1 MTFIEGQL
9 AEQNEYRIVLVLPW
23 SLKILLERHGH
34 HLRLPRVR
42 IPKWTRPAEEIT
54 EAIQAKW
61 KVKSIAIAF
70 LPEEQIGPQ
79 CCVIEVRTH
88 DWDAAVDGLV
98 PAEINDL
105 DDAELT
111 ALNRATVNGILAGN
125 GADRGPFSRLGWIDD
140 ARTWIHESLPDRF
153 IEFSQDVRV
162 LNASGPFALVRL
174 GTLRSPAY
182 WLKAT
187 GAPNAHEF
195 VVTTTLARLFPGYLP
210 PLVAARADW
219 NAWVME
225 DIGRPLH
232 DSFSLHSFELALQCL
247 GELQKASAA
256 HIETLVAGG
265 CFDQRIPNL
274 RAHLPELMRY
284 LEEIMATQ
292 TSTKVLPI
300 ESKRLGVLKL
310 LLEDAY
316 IRMEAIG
323 IPDTLLHNDMNTG
336 NILVNGTRAVF
347 TDWAEAC
354 VGNPFVTFQHL
365 RIQAERE
372 DATHTWSPSLTALYK
387 QHWRTLLGESQI
399 EEAFALVPPLAI
411 ASYLCGRDM
420 SFSASYRNDTRAHSY
435 ARSLAR
441 HMDRAA
447 QSPEFLEAVWP

>member
-1 MTFIEGQL
+1 MTFIEQQL
-9 AEQNEYRIVLVLPW
+9 IEQNEYRVVLVLPR
-23 SLKILLERHGH
+23 SLKILVERHGNR
-34 HLRLPRVR
+34 LRLPRVR
-42 IPKWTRPAEEIT
+42 VPKWARRAEQLT
-54 EAIQAKW
+54 EALQTKW
-61 KVKSIAIAF
+61 NVKSIAIDF
-70 LPEEQIGPQ
+70 LAGEQLGPP

-88 DWDAAVDGLV
+88 DWEATVDGLV
-98 PAEINDL
+98 PFEVDDL
-105 DDAELT
+105 DDDELT
-111 ALNRATVNGILAGN
+111 AVDRVTVHGILAGN
-125 GADRGPFSRLGWIDD
+125 AADRGTFSRLGWIDD
-140 ARTWIHESLPDRF
+140 ARTWIQESLPDRL
-153 IEFSQDVRV
+153 IEFSEDVCV
-162 LNASGPFALVRL
+162 LNAGGPFALVRL
-174 GTLRSPAY
+174 GTLHPPAY

-187 GAPNAHEF
+187 GSPNTHEF
-195 VVTTTLARLFPGYLP
+195 VVTTTLARLLPNSLP
-210 PLVAARADW
+210 PLVAARGAW

-232 DSFSLHSFELALQCL
+232 ETLSLHSFELALHCL
-247 GELQKASAA
+247 AGLQKASAE
-256 HIETLVAGG
+256 HVETLVAAG
-265 CFDQRIPNL
+265 CFDQRIPHL

-284 LEEIMATQ
+284 LEEIMAKQ

-323 IPDTLLHNDMNTG
+323 IPNTLLHNDMNTG

-372 DATHTWSPSLTALYK
+372 DATHTWSLSLTALYK

-447 QSPEFLEAVWP
+447 QSPEFLEAVCH